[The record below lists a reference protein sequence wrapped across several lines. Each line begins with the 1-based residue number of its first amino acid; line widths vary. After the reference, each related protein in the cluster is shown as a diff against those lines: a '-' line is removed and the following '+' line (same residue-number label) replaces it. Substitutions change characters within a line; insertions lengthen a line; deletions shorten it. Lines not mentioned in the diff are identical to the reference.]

1 MGKDG
6 HKMNKALKLYR
17 AIPKE
22 LSDREH
28 KKIIVYCLK
37 HGLDFEIDPRS
48 GLFMVE
54 VMHIEEIQ

>member
-1 MGKDG
+1 
-6 HKMNKALKLYR
+6 MNKPLKLYR